1 MGQIKSM
8 ELRTTVPKDWEWLS
22 LAQACSEIV
31 DCPHSTP
38 KAVDNSQ
45 WLMARTQ
52 DIRSGVFR
60 AESAVR
66 VGEEVYFERIK
77 KAEPRAGD
85 LIFSREGTYFGTAAE
100 VPEDC
105 KLCLGQRMVLLRPET
120 RKVGSRYLRY
130 WLNSPLMQRYIAG
143 LRDGSVAE
151 RLNMGTIRTLPI
163 LLPPLGDQMTIVEV
177 LSPLE
182 DKIDLNRQMNRTL
195 EEIAQALFRAW
206 FVDFEGETDLVESE
220 PGPIPWGWEVVE
232 LPSLVDV
239 NPRYKLTKGQD
250 APYVEMKNLPVNSAR
265 VDDWRLRSYTSGSRF
280 RNGDALLARITP
292 CLENGKTAFV
302 DFLGE
307 DEVGWGSTEFLV
319 LRSKPPLP
327 SEFAYFLART
337 PEFRDF
343 AIAQMTGSSGRQR
356 VRTEAL
362 GHYRIAAP
370 SEELAQRFGEFARAI
385 LHRMKAND
393 EQSRTLG
400 DLRDT
405 LLPKLISGEI
415 RVPEAEELAQEAV

>member
-1 MGQIKSM
+1 MPIVVNVGNFSYTGGFRLDSTVRREYRGDYPDQF
-8 ELRTTVPKDWEWLS
+8 EL
-22 LAQACSEIV
+22 
-31 DCPHSTP
+31 
-38 KAVDNSQ
+38 
-45 WLMARTQ
+45 
-52 DIRSGVFR
+52 
-60 AESAVR
+60 
-66 VGEEVYFERIK
+66 
-77 KAEPRAGD
+77 
-85 LIFSREGTYFGTAAE
+85 
-100 VPEDC
+100 VPEDLLVIMTC
-105 KLCLGQRMVLLRPET
+105 QTAGGEILGVPAKIPDDGVTYLHNQRLGKIEVCEPGRVDKDFLY
-120 RKVGSRYLRY
+120 YLF
-130 WLNSPLMQRYIAG
+130 
-143 LRDGSVAE
+143 
-151 RLNMGTIRTLPI
+151 
-163 LLPPLGDQMTIVEV
+163 
-177 LSPLE
+177 LSPALNNYLWRTASGSKILHTSPSRIE
-182 DKIDLNRQMNRTL
+182 SYRFLAPELSEQRRIATTLMCLDDKIDLNRQMNRTL
-195 EEIAQALFRAW
+195 EEIAQALFLAW
-206 FVDFEGETDLVESE
+206 FVDFEGETDLVESDL
-220 PGPIPWGWEVVE
+220 GPIPRGWEVVE